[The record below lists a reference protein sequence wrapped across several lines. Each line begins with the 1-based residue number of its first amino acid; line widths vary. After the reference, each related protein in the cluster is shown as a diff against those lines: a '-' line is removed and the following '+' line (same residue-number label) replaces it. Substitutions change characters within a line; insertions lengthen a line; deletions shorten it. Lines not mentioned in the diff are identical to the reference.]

1 MKLVVVRYRNY
12 GCTFSGD
19 DEGEECQ
26 NKFYWSF
33 FELNNGVVY
42 VLHFIEFW
50 KNKKQIDH
58 DIEISYADSEL
69 LDGKIIKYDFEQE
82 FFDWFEALPPVKD
95 LKELTY
101 PNKEAVE
108 CIKAFFYREIFNT
121 RTTATDIIKV

>member
-1 MKLVVVRYRNY
+1 MNF
-12 GCTFSGD
+12 TTD
-19 DEGEECQ
+19 DLRT
-26 NKFYWSF
+26 KW
-33 FELNNGVVY
+33 L
-42 VLHFIEFW
+42 EFW

-82 FFDWFEALPPVKD
+82 FFDWFETLPPVKD

-108 CIKAFFYREIFNT
+108 CIKAFFYREIFHT
-121 RTTATDIIKV
+121 RTTATEIIKV